1 MAKQVK
7 PVPTGTAPL
16 RASAA
21 ASRSNAAARRMLRK
35 LVQGEAPPTAPM
47 SIVERLAGSP
57 YANPMI
63 QAAGIDASARITL
76 DFALDVAET
85 MFRYGAG
92 ALEVETSIIAVTAAF
107 GLSDIDVD
115 ITNQSVLIN
124 YAKPD
129 TVPITV
135 MRVVRSWTNNY
146 AGLSLVHELVT
157 DIVNGGVG
165 RSEAKERL
173 QEITSRPKPFPRWMA
188 IGAGGVFSG
197 AIVAFLGGSIFA
209 ALVGSIATLLMGLV
223 GKKLSKWR
231 MPDFFITGIGACL
244 ATVIALLFWALHVP
258 LSPSLVIAG
267 GILFLLPTGR
277 LVSATQDAINGF
289 PVTASGRYLSAF
301 FTFAAIAAGVA
312 VGLVGGT
319 MTGISLPEVFVQ
331 GEGSYPYVVRALLL
345 MVATMAICMTEQT
358 KLNMLLPTAAVGLA
372 GLLIYDFV
380 LWAGIGDRIAPAVG
394 AVVIGFLGRI
404 VGLRMGSPQLV
415 VAVPAVLFLLPG
427 LSVFRSIYRTD
438 RQRGGA
444 VQWHPGAVR
453 CADRDPGD
461 RRRSGAGRQLGPPVH
476 QGTGIERK
484 PAGPASVRALGCR
497 QGCSGKGAGA
507 GRSLGARRRV
517 PMPAWAGRI
526 GPGGL
531 LGRAPKPPVRA
542 PNSPVPAGSGPFVLR
557 EDLPHLGALLR
568 LESVFGPAIGPV
580 AGDRDLVAGQSVV
593 LEQDVPERLH
603 LAALAMDEGIH
614 PALGPLQ
621 GGDSVTQHGC
631 GPGRLSAAE
640 QPVDLQACRGV
651 QFLDVVLGI
660 HFQEGVA
667 AGVWSQG
674 LDGGRDGGKR
684 RIVAG
689 EQVPVGVG
697 VGTVGA
703 AGAVEHHPVARLGP
717 RGPRSGEAFLAM
729 DHKVDHEFA
738 LLTVHS
744 PHRVGAGDGQLVG
757 RQRFLEFRDID
768 RELHVQGRIQEE
780 NLDVRIRRLLRRI
793 PLGKRIEGV
802 PAGIHADHVL

>member
-1 MAKQVK
+1 MCKDLTGINDAAVTVAMRQNGVGVQDKDPDQESMSPMTPQAGMLPIIKPKNVPVPDAGSGRSPASGRTGSTAGPQPSPVPRPTDRPVAKQVK

-209 ALVGSIATLLMGLV
+209 ALVGSISTLLMGLV

-312 VGLVGGT
+312 VGLVGGA

-331 GEGSYPYVVRALLL
+331 GEGNYPYVVRALLL

-372 GLLIYDFV
+372 GLVIYDFV

-404 VGLRMGSPQLV
+404 VGLRMGTPQLV

-427 LSVFRSIYRTD
+427 LSVFRSIFELTVNSEAPFNGILGLFGALTVILAIA
-438 RQRGGA
+438 GGA
-444 VQWHPGAVR
+444 VL
-453 CADRDPGD
+453 GD
-461 RRRSGAGRQLGPPVH
+461 HLARPFTKGLGSNESRR
-476 QGTGIERK
+476 
-484 PAGPASVRALGCR
+484 
-497 QGCSGKGAGA
+497 
-507 GRSLGARRRV
+507 ARRR
-517 PMPAWAGRI
+517 
-526 GPGGL
+526 
-531 LGRAPKPPVRA
+531 
-542 PNSPVPAGSGPFVLR
+542 
-557 EDLPHLGALLR
+557 
-568 LESVFGPAIGPV
+568 
-580 AGDRDLVAGQSVV
+580 
-593 LEQDVPERLH
+593 
-603 LAALAMDEGIH
+603 
-614 PALGPLQ
+614 
-621 GGDSVTQHGC
+621 
-631 GPGRLSAAE
+631 
-640 QPVDLQACRGV
+640 
-651 QFLDVVLGI
+651 
-660 HFQEGVA
+660 
-667 AGVWSQG
+667 
-674 LDGGRDGGKR
+674 
-684 RIVAG
+684 
-689 EQVPVGVG
+689 
-697 VGTVGA
+697 
-703 AGAVEHHPVARLGP
+703 
-717 RGPRSGEAFLAM
+717 
-729 DHKVDHEFA
+729 
-738 LLTVHS
+738 
-744 PHRVGAGDGQLVG
+744 
-757 RQRFLEFRDID
+757 
-768 RELHVQGRIQEE
+768 
-780 NLDVRIRRLLRRI
+780 
-793 PLGKRIEGV
+793 
-802 PAGIHADHVL
+802 